1 MSNNFELDKWLDTLL
16 ESLENTFGD
25 RLLLVAL
32 VGSRARDDSNAES
45 DVDINVILDKV
56 TSDDIT
62 LYRDI
67 INNMPDKYC
76 ACGYLGSLDEIR
88 IWPRYDLVSFHY
100 GSRILYGNAN
110 DVIGPISALDIR
122 NNAMATLTYI
132 NHTSRH
138 SLIYDKDFL
147 QSANAMKELYKST
160 FFVIQD
166 WYFLKYGNFVARR
179 KELLKRHITAQDR
192 LVLKR
197 YENWEADEKSRT
209 ENPLDTIKLLER
221 WSSQMLYRFSVM
233 HINTDSYN

>member
-1 MSNNFELDKWLDTLL
+1 MSNNFELDNWLDTLL
-16 ESLENTFGD
+16 ESLKKNFGA
-25 RLLLVAL
+25 RLLPVAP
-32 VGSRARDDSNAES
+32 VGSRARDDSNAQS

-56 TSDDIT
+56 TSEDIT

-67 INNMPDKYC
+67 INNMLDGYY

-88 IWPRYDLVSFHY
+88 IWTRYDLVSFHY

-147 QSANAMKELYKST
+147 QSANAMRELYKST

-179 KELLKRHITAQDR
+179 QELLKRHITAGDR

-209 ENPLDTIKLLER
+209 ENPLDTIKLSER
-221 WSSQMLYRFSVM
+221 RSTQMLYRFSVM

>member
-1 MSNNFELDKWLDTLL
+1 MSNNFELDLWLEKLS
-16 ESLENTFGD
+16 ESLKKNFGA

-32 VGSRARDDSNAES
+32 VGSRARDDSNAQS

-56 TSDDIT
+56 TSDDTT

-67 INNMPDKYC
+67 IDDMPDEYY
-76 ACGYLGSLDEIR
+76 ACGYLGSLDKIK

-147 QSANAMKELYKST
+147 QSANAMREMYKST

-179 KELLKRHITAQDR
+179 KELLKRHITAEDR

-197 YENWEADEKSRT
+197 YENWEADEKLRT
-209 ENPLDTIKLLER
+209 GNPLDTVRLLER
-221 WSSQMLYRFSVM
+221 WSTQMLYRFSVM